1 MKKQVIYLSVCF
13 LIALNCQAQLFN
25 GDKPA
30 FTHADSLRGFLLP
43 IRSCYDVKFY
53 DLSVTLNIPDESIL
67 GSNSI
72 WFEVVSPT
80 KMIQVDLTEKLTVA
94 SITDEHNN
102 KLNFIRD
109 GNAIMISFPTMLNKD
124 MHYKIKIDYFGKP
137 VVGKM
142 LPWDGGFKWTKDEDG
157 LPWVAVACQGTGASV
172 WWPCKDH
179 QSDEPDSMMINI
191 TVPKELMDISN
202 GRLRKKTPV
211 GDDMMQYSW
220 FVSYPI
226 NTYNVTINV
235 GAFAHFNDWHV
246 NNNDTLTLD
255 YYVKS
260 YNLEKAKK
268 QFEQVKPMLN
278 CFEKY
283 FGKYPFYRDG
293 YKLVETPYLGM
304 EHQSCIA
311 YGNKYKTGYMGMD
324 FSGIGLDFDY
334 IIIHET
340 AHEWWGNNIT
350 TKDIADMWVHEG
362 FGSYAEVLYTE
373 CLYGKAKA
381 LDYVNAQRKKVGNK
395 TPIIGPYDVNI
406 EGSGDMYPKGSLL
419 INTIRQYIDNDSL
432 FFSILMNIQKTFAYQ
447 TITSAN
453 VESLMTKQ
461 SGKNLTPIFDQ
472 YLRHAAIPVFEYEV
486 VKEKPFQLRYRWKA
500 DVADFDLPVRIDC
513 NKENKRLNVTT
524 QWQETTLAGFDSNC
538 LIIRDDLGY
547 FKVTNLNK

>member
-1 MKKQVIYLSVCF
+1 MKQLIIYLCTLF
-13 LIALNCQAQLFN
+13 PITFNCQAQLFN
-25 GDKPA
+25 STKPV

-80 KMIQVDLTEKLTVA
+80 KMIQVDLTEKLSVA
-94 SITDEHNN
+94 SITDEQNN
-102 KLNFIRD
+102 KLNFSRD
-109 GNAIMISFPTMLNKD
+109 GNAIMISFPTTLNKG

-142 LPWDGGFKWTKDEDG
+142 LPWDGGLKWTKDEDG

>member
-1 MKKQVIYLSVCF
+1 MKQLIIYLCTLF
-13 LIALNCQAQLFN
+13 PITFNCQAQLFN
-25 GDKPA
+25 STKPV
-30 FTHADSLRGFLLP
+30 FTHADSLRGFLSP
-43 IRSCYDVKFY
+43 IRSCYDVKYY
-53 DLSVTLNIPDESIL
+53 DLSVTLNIPDQTIS

-102 KLNFIRD
+102 MLNFIRD

-191 TVPKELMDISN
+191 TVPKTLMDISN

-235 GAFAHFNDWHV
+235 GAFVHFNDWHV

-362 FGSYAEVLYTE
+362 FGSYAEVLYVE
-373 CLYGKAKA
+373 CLHGKAKA

-395 TPIIGPYDVNI
+395 TPVIGPYDVNT

-419 INTIRQYIDNDSL
+419 LNTIRQYIDNDSL

-461 SGKNLTPIFDQ
+461 TGKNLTPIFDQ
-472 YLRHAAIPVFEYEV
+472 YLRHTAIPVFEYEV

-524 QWQETTLAGFDSNC
+524 QWQETTLEGFDSNC

>member
-1 MKKQVIYLSVCF
+1 MKQRVIYFSIYCLM
-13 LIALNCQAQLFN
+13 ALNCQAQLF
-25 GDKPA
+25 DSAKPV
-30 FTHADSLRGFLLP
+30 FTHADSLRGYLSP
-43 IRSCYDVKFY
+43 IRSCYDVKYY
-53 DLSVTLNIPDESIL
+53 DLSVALNIPDESIK

-72 WFEVVSPT
+72 LFEVVSPT
-80 KMIQVDLTEKLTVA
+80 KMIQVDLTEKLSVA
-94 SITDEHNN
+94 SITDVHNN
-102 KLNFIRD
+102 KLNFSRD
-109 GNAIMISFPTMLNKD
+109 GNAIMISFPTTLNKG
-124 MHYKIKIDYFGKP
+124 MYYKINIDYFGKP

-142 LPWDGGFKWTKDEDG
+142 LPWDGGFKWTKDEEG

-191 TVPKELMDISN
+191 TVPKTLMDISN

-211 GDDMMQYSW
+211 GADMMQYSW

-235 GAFAHFNDWHV
+235 GAFTHFNDWHI

-260 YNLEKAKK
+260 NNLEKAKK

-311 YGNKYKTGYMGMD
+311 YGNKYKTGYMGTD

-340 AHEWWGNNIT
+340 AHEWWGNNVT

-362 FGSYAEVLYTE
+362 FGSYAEVLYVE
-373 CLYGKAKA
+373 CMYGKDKA
-381 LDYVNAQRKKVGNK
+381 LNYVNAQRKKVGNK
-395 TPIIGPYDVNI
+395 TPVIGPYDVNT
-406 EGSGDMYPKGSLL
+406 EGSGDMYPKGSLML
-419 INTIRQYIDNDSL
+419 HTIRHFIDNDSL

-447 TITSAN
+447 TITSAD
-453 VESLMTKQ
+453 VEALMTKQ
-461 SGKNLTPIFDQ
+461 SGKNLKPIFDQ

-486 VKEKPFQLRYRWKA
+486 VEEKPFQLRYRWKA
-500 DVADFDLPVRIDC
+500 DVAAFDLPVRIDC
-513 NKENKRLNVTT
+513 NNENKRLNVTT
-524 QWQETTLAGFDSNC
+524 QWQETTLAGFDSTC

-547 FKVTNLNK
+547 FKVTKLNK

>member
-80 KMIQVDLTEKLTVA
+80 KMIQVDLTEKLSVA
-94 SITDEHNN
+94 SITDEQNN
-102 KLNFIRD
+102 KLNFSRD
-109 GNAIMISFPTMLNKD
+109 GNAIMISFPTTLNKG

-142 LPWDGGFKWTKDEDG
+142 LPWDGGLKWTKDEDG

-524 QWQETTLAGFDSNC
+524 QWQETTLEGFDSNC

>member
-80 KMIQVDLTEKLTVA
+80 KMIQVDLTEKLSVA
-94 SITDEHNN
+94 SITDEQNN
-102 KLNFIRD
+102 KLNFSRD
-109 GNAIMISFPTMLNKD
+109 GNAIMISFPTTLNKG

-142 LPWDGGFKWTKDEDG
+142 LPWDGGLKWTKDEDG

-381 LDYVNAQRKKVGNK
+381 FDYVNAQRKKVGNK

-547 FKVTNLNK
+547 FKVTKLNK

>member
-80 KMIQVDLTEKLTVA
+80 KMIQVDLTEKLSVA

-102 KLNFIRD
+102 KLNFSRD
-109 GNAIMISFPTMLNKD
+109 GNAIMISFPTTLNKG

-142 LPWDGGFKWTKDEDG
+142 LPWDGGLKWTKDEDG

-381 LDYVNAQRKKVGNK
+381 FDYVNAQRKKVGNK

-547 FKVTNLNK
+547 FKVTKLNK

>member
-1 MKKQVIYLSVCF
+1 MKQLVIYLCTLF
-13 LIALNCQAQLFN
+13 PIAFNCQAQLFN
-25 GDKPA
+25 SAKPE
-30 FTHADSLRGFLLP
+30 FTHADSLRGFLSP
-43 IRSCYDVKFY
+43 IRSCYDVKYY
-53 DLSVTLNIPDESIL
+53 DLSVALNIPDQTIN

-80 KMIQVDLTEKLTVA
+80 KIIQVDLTEKLTVA

-102 KLNFIRD
+102 KLNFSRD

-142 LPWDGGFKWTKDEDG
+142 LPWDGGFKWTKDKDG

-191 TVPKELMDISN
+191 TVPKTLMDISN

-235 GAFAHFNDWHV
+235 GSFVHFNDWHV

-283 FGKYPFYRDG
+283 FGKYPFYHDG

-395 TPIIGPYDVNI
+395 TPIIGPYDVNT

-419 INTIRQYIDNDSL
+419 LNTIRQYIDNDSL

-447 TITSAN
+447 TITSAAI
-453 VESLMTKQ
+453 ESLMTKQ

-486 VKEKPFQLRYRWKA
+486 VKDKPFQLRYRWKA

-547 FKVTNLNK
+547 FKVTKLNK

>member
-80 KMIQVDLTEKLTVA
+80 KMIQVDLTEKLSVA
-94 SITDEHNN
+94 SITDEQNN
-102 KLNFIRD
+102 KLNFSRD
-109 GNAIMISFPTMLNKD
+109 GNAIMISFPTTLNKG

-142 LPWDGGFKWTKDEDG
+142 LPWDGGLKWTKDEDG

-472 YLRHAAIPVFEYEV
+472 DLRHAAIPVFEYEV

-547 FKVTNLNK
+547 FKVTKLNK

>member
-80 KMIQVDLTEKLTVA
+80 KMIQVDLTEKLSVA
-94 SITDEHNN
+94 SITDEQNN
-102 KLNFIRD
+102 KLNFSRD
-109 GNAIMISFPTMLNKD
+109 GNAIMISFPTTLNKG

-142 LPWDGGFKWTKDEDG
+142 LPWDGGLKWTKDEDG

-461 SGKNLTPIFDQ
+461 TGKNLTPIFDQ
-472 YLRHAAIPVFEYEV
+472 YLRHTAIPVFEYEV

-524 QWQETTLAGFDSNC
+524 QWQETTLEGFDSNC

>member
-30 FTHADSLRGFLLP
+30 FTHADSLRGFLSP

-80 KMIQVDLTEKLTVA
+80 KMIQVDLTEKLSVTA
-94 SITDEHNN
+94 ITDEHNN
-102 KLNFIRD
+102 KLNFSRD
-109 GNAIMISFPTMLNKD
+109 GNAIMISFPTILNKG
-124 MHYKIKIDYFGKP
+124 MHYKITIDYFGKP

-211 GDDMMQYSW
+211 GNDMMQYSW

-235 GAFAHFNDWHV
+235 GAYVHFNDLHV

-311 YGNKYKTGYMGMD
+311 YGNKYKTGYLGAD

-340 AHEWWGNNIT
+340 AHEWWGNNLT

-362 FGSYAEVLYTE
+362 FGSYAEVLYVE

-395 TPIIGPYDVNI
+395 TPVIGPYDVNT

-419 INTIRQYIDNDSL
+419 LNTIRHYIDNDSL
-432 FFSILMNIQKTFAYQ
+432 FFSILMNLQKTFAYQ
-447 TITSAN
+447 TITSAD

-461 SGKNLTPIFDQ
+461 SGKNLAPIFDQ
-472 YLRHAAIPVFEYEV
+472 YLRQAAIPVFEYEV
-486 VKEKPFQLRYRWKA
+486 VKEKPLQIRYRWTA
-500 DVADFDLPVRIDC
+500 NVAAFNLPVRVDC
-513 NKENKRLNVTT
+513 NNENKRLSVTT
-524 QWQETTLAGFDSNC
+524 QWQETTLEGFDSNC
-538 LIIRDDLGY
+538 LTVRDDLGY
-547 FKVTNLNK
+547 FHITKLNK